1 MKNKIQYIY
10 YLSII
15 IICFSCG
22 IDQKNQNN
30 GDSDKEK
37 LRYLKEIEWPK
48 AYANQDTILLDRI
61 LGEEF
66 KMIDNSGNWYSKK
79 DELEWIKNNVTAY
92 DSFYY
97 EIKRLEILENGT
109 ALLCGT
115 GHIKIDSVR
124 SIYESSNVLIK
135 REGQWKAVLSHVSG
149 FKNIEK
155 K

>member
-1 MKNKIQYIY
+1 MKNNIQYIF

-15 IICFSCG
+15 FFCFSCG

-30 GDSDKEK
+30 SDSDKEQ

-97 EIKRLEILENGT
+97 EIKRLDILENGT

-115 GHIKIDSVR
+115 AHIKIDSVR

-155 K
+155 E